1 MGSCE
6 FSVGS
11 GQWGTKGGGVG
22 MAMRFGVWSFLL
34 PLVVWCGVGGLSCG
48 DEVVES
54 AGAGVLRVATFN
66 CSLNR
71 DAAGQL
77 ERELGTDGNLQAR
90 KVARVLRRVRPDI
103 VLLNEFDFG
112 ESAAAAELF
121 VKNYLSSEVSWAPE
135 LPLQFPH
142 WWAASVNTGVPTGR
156 DLDHDGKSDG
166 PGDAFGFGRF
176 PGQYG
181 MLLLSRYPIRRNEV
195 RTFQNLLWK
204 QMPGALL
211 PVDPGTQRGWYSE
224 EDLGVFR
231 LSSKSHWDVP
241 VEVNGTV
248 LHVLA
253 SHPTPPAFDGAEDR
267 NGRRNHDEIRLW
279 RDYLTAGAAGWIRD
293 DRGVAGGLSADAEFV
308 VLGDLNADPIDGGS
322 VAGAIQQLLN
332 HPRVQS
338 APAPVSAGGEQAAGQ
353 QKGINQQHRGSASED
368 TADFSDRS
376 VGNLRADY
384 VLPSRGL
391 QVQSARV
398 YWPVGGEAADLVE
411 CSDHRLVYVDL
422 LLRR

>member
-1 MGSCE
+1 MQGLRVSLLLRCLVSFCSCALVRADE
-6 FSVGS
+6 PVEP
-11 GQWGTKGGGVG
+11 VRAG
-22 MAMRFGVWSFLL
+22 M
-34 PLVVWCGVGGLSCG
+34 
-48 DEVVES
+48 
-54 AGAGVLRVATFN
+54 LRVATFN

-71 DAAGQL
+71 EAAGQL
-77 ERELGTDGNLQAR
+77 ELDLKTDGNEQAR

-103 VLLNEFDFG
+103 VLLNEFDFA

-121 VKNYLSSEVSWAPE
+121 VKQYLASEAGWAE
-135 LPLQFPH
+135 EQPLQYAH
-142 WWAASVNTGVPTGR
+142 WWTGPVNTGVPTGR
-156 DLDHDGKSDG
+156 DLDHDGKADG

-181 MLLLSRYPIRRNEV
+181 MLLLSRYPIRGQEV

-204 QMPGALL
+204 QMPGALI
-211 PVDPGTQRGWYSE
+211 PTDPQTQQSWYSE

-241 VEVNGTV
+241 VDVNGMV

-279 RDYLTAGAAGWIRD
+279 RDYLTAGADGWIRD
-293 DRGVAGGLSADAEFV
+293 DRGLSGGLAEQAAFV
-308 VLGDLNADPIDGGS
+308 ILGDLNADPVDGGS
-322 VAGAIQQLLN
+322 VAGAIQQLLD
-332 HPRVQS
+332 HPRVLS
-338 APAPVSAGGEQAAGQ
+338 EPVPVSAGGERAATE
-353 QKGINQQHRGSASED
+353 QKGINQQHRGRAAED

-391 QVQSARV
+391 RVQAAKV
-398 YWPVGGEAADLVE
+398 YWPVDGAGAELVQ

-422 LLRR
+422 QWP

>member
-1 MGSCE
+1 
-6 FSVGS
+6 
-11 GQWGTKGGGVG
+11 
-22 MAMRFGVWSFLL
+22 MRFGVWSFLL

>member
-1 MGSCE
+1 
-6 FSVGS
+6 
-11 GQWGTKGGGVG
+11 
-22 MAMRFGVWSFLL
+22 
-34 PLVVWCGVGGLSCG
+34 
-48 DEVVES
+48 
-54 AGAGVLRVATFN
+54 VATFN

-121 VKNYLSSEVSWAPE
+121 VKNYLSSEVSWAQE

>member
-1 MGSCE
+1 
-6 FSVGS
+6 
-11 GQWGTKGGGVG
+11 
-22 MAMRFGVWSFLL
+22 MRFGVWSFLL

-121 VKNYLSSEVSWAPE
+121 VKNYLSSEVSWAQE

-279 RDYLTAGAAGWIRD
+279 RDYLTAGADGWIRD

>member
-1 MGSCE
+1 MQ
-6 FSVGS
+6 VLR
-11 GQWGTKGGGVG
+11 VL
-22 MAMRFGVWSFLL
+22 FLL
-34 PLVVWCGVGGLSCG
+34 RLLACCVVCAVVRA
-48 DEVVES
+48 DEPVVS
-54 AGAGVLRVATFN
+54 AGAGILRVATFN

-71 DAAGQL
+71 EVAGQL
-77 ERELGTDGNLQAR
+77 ERDLQTDGNEQAR

-103 VLLNEFDFG
+103 VLLNEFDFA
-112 ESAAAAELF
+112 EPALAAELF
-121 VKNYLSSEVSWAPE
+121 VKKYLASEAAWAE
-135 LPLQFPH
+135 EAPLQYAH
-142 WWAASVNTGVPTGR
+142 WWTGPVNTGVPTGR
-156 DLDHDGKSDG
+156 DLDHDGKTDG

-181 MLLLSRYPIRRNEV
+181 MLLLSRYPIREREV
-195 RTFQNLLWK
+195 RTFQKLLWS

-211 PVDPGTQRGWYSE
+211 PVDPQTQQGWYSE
-224 EDLGVFR
+224 EDLSLFR

-241 VEVNGTV
+241 VEVNGGV

-279 RDYLTAGAAGWIRD
+279 RDYLTAGSDGWIRD
-293 DRGVAGGLSADAEFV
+293 DRGVAGGLGAESAFV
-308 VLGDLNADPIDGGS
+308 IVGDLNADPVDGGS
-322 VAGAIQQLLN
+322 VAGAIQQLLD
-332 HPRVQS
+332 HPRVLS
-338 APAPVSAGGEQAAGQ
+338 EPAPVSGGGERAASE
-353 QKGINQQHRGSASED
+353 QKGINQQHRGRAGED

-391 QVQSARV
+391 RVQSAQV
-398 YWPVGGEAADLVE
+398 YWPSAGAGAELVQ

-422 LLRR
+422 HWP

>member
-1 MGSCE
+1 
-6 FSVGS
+6 
-11 GQWGTKGGGVG
+11 
-22 MAMRFGVWSFLL
+22 
-34 PLVVWCGVGGLSCG
+34 
-48 DEVVES
+48 
-54 AGAGVLRVATFN
+54 VATFN

-71 DAAGQL
+71 EAAGQL
-77 ERELGTDGNLQAR
+77 ERDLGTDGDVQAR

-103 VLLNEFDFG
+103 VLLNEFDFS
-112 ESAAAAELF
+112 EPAVAAEAFL
-121 VKNYLSSEVSWAPE
+121 KNYLSSEVSWAQE
-135 LPLQFPH
+135 SPLQYAHRWTGP
-142 WWAASVNTGVPTGR
+142 VNTGVPTGR
-156 DLDHDGKSDG
+156 DLDHDGKSNG

-181 MLLLSRYPIRRNEV
+181 MLLLSRYPIRVQDV
-195 RTFQNLLWK
+195 RTFQKLLWK

-211 PVDPGTQRGWYSE
+211 PLDPGTQRGWYTD

-231 LSSKSHWDVP
+231 LSSKSHWDIP
-241 VEVNGTV
+241 VEVNGSV

-279 RDYLTAGAAGWIRD
+279 RDYLTAGADGWIRD

-308 VLGDLNADPIDGGS
+308 VLGDLNADPVDGGS

-338 APAPVSAGGEQAAGQ
+338 APAPASAGGEQAAVQ

-398 YWPVGGEAADLVE
+398 YWPVGGEAAELVE

-422 LLRR
+422 LLNR

>member
-1 MGSCE
+1 MAMK
-6 FSVGS
+6 F
-11 GQWGTKGGGVG
+11 WGLLFLLGGGVL
-22 MAMRFGVWSFLL
+22 FGGAGRVWA
-34 PLVVWCGVGGLSCG
+34 
-48 DEVVES
+48 DELAEP

-71 DAAGQL
+71 EAAGQL
-77 ERELGTDGNLQAR
+77 ERDLGTDGDVQAR

-103 VLLNEFDFG
+103 VLLNEFDFS
-112 ESAAAAELF
+112 EPAVAAEAFL
-121 VKNYLSSEVSWAPE
+121 KNYLSSEVSWAQE
-135 LPLQFPH
+135 SPLQYAHRWTGP
-142 WWAASVNTGVPTGR
+142 VNTGVPTGR
-156 DLDHDGKSDG
+156 DLDHDGKSNG

-181 MLLLSRYPIRRNEV
+181 MLLLSRYPIRVQDV
-195 RTFQNLLWK
+195 RTFQKLLWK

-211 PVDPGTQRGWYSE
+211 PLDPGTQRGWYTD

-231 LSSKSHWDVP
+231 LSSKSHWDIP
-241 VEVNGTV
+241 VEVNGSV

-279 RDYLTAGAAGWIRD
+279 RDYLTAGADGWIRD

-308 VLGDLNADPIDGGS
+308 VLGDLNADPVDGGS

-338 APAPVSAGGEQAAGQ
+338 APAPASTGGEQAAVQ

-398 YWPVGGEAADLVE
+398 YWPVGGEAAELVE

-422 LLRR
+422 LLQR